1 MKKAERSAH
10 LDRRFA
16 DAEKLQLS
24 QDHSAGYM
32 AAELLSWLYG
42 IKLPKGGAWL
52 RLGAK
57 GEQLGVVRTLQKG
70 GHTLQSAT
78 LKVLNLT
85 KGQANK
91 AIHAMKE
98 ANRIP
103 NNLHGIITSNGDYL
117 HPHTRKVL
125 GNILEYV

>member
-42 IKLPKGGAWL
+42 IKLPKGGQWL

-57 GEQLGVVRTLQKG
+57 GEQFGAAKG
-70 GHTLQSAT
+70 AQVAS
-78 LKVLNLT
+78 KV
-85 KGQANK
+85 GRGSCSP
-91 AIHAMKE
+91 E
-98 ANRIP
+98 R
-103 NNLHGIITSNGDYL
+103 
-117 HPHTRKVL
+117 
-125 GNILEYV
+125 GNSSEGRAVS